1 MATNRNAMAMCDQC
15 SFVYPHR
22 EMQLSSYD
30 TVVCQECFDG
40 NFDLK
45 NHPQNR
51 APDVRDNPAIQNPRP
66 DDGGRNFEWNLA
78 NFTWNDD
85 SEPNRREWDSV

>member
-40 NFDLK
+40 AFDLK

-66 DDGGRNFEWNLA
+66 DDGGRNLTWNLA